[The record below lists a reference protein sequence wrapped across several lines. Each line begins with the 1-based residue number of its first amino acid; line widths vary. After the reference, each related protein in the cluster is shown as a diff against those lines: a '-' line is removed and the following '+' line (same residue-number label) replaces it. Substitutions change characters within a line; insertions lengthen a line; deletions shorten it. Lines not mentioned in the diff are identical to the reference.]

1 MCHKPD
7 VRFRHS
13 STRINF
19 HPAQSLSL
27 SLPMWPIVC
36 MTEGYRLTAFI
47 IFVKDMAVSRKFYET
62 VLGQEVA
69 MDHGLNVGYKSGLAL
84 WQRDYA
90 LNVIHGK
97 KTRPKKGNDI
107 EVYFEYEDIGAAY
120 AAVRSAG
127 AEIVHEIR
135 EQPWGQRV
143 FRFHDP
149 DAFVIE
155 IGEPMDALVR
165 RLNREGMS
173 EEAIHARTTLPVEI
187 VRTILS

>member
-1 MCHKPD
+1 MCRPTTGSALAGIAFTFTLHIPFLYPSC
-7 VRFRHS
+7 VA
-13 STRINF
+13 I
-19 HPAQSLSL
+19 LV
-27 SLPMWPIVC
+27 PMA
-36 MTEGYRLTAFI
+36 EKYRLTAFVL
-47 IFVKDMAVSRKFYET
+47 FVKDMAASRTFYET

-84 WQRDYA
+84 WQQDYA

-97 KTRPKKGNDI
+97 KTRSKKGNDL
-107 EVYFEYEDIGAAY
+107 EVYFEYEEVDAAY
-120 AAVRSAG
+120 AAVRSPG

-149 DAFVIE
+149 DHFVIE

-165 RLNREGMS
+165 RLNRYGMS
-173 EEAIHARTTLPVEI
+173 EEAIHIKTTLPAEI
-187 VRTILS
+187 IRAILS